1 MKTTIFAVA
10 MGLMAAPAL
19 ADGHITGDAAAG
31 ENAFKR
37 QCVSCHVVKDDAGNT
52 LAGRSARTGP
62 NLFDLAGGVPGSV
75 EGFNYSASLASVGE
89 TGVVWDEATF
99 TAYVMDPTTWL
110 RDTLEDPRGRSRMSF
125 RVRNPEDAINLYAYL
140 AQFSAE

>member
-1 MKTTIFAVA
+1 MKPTIYAA
-10 MGLMAAPAL
+10 ALSLIAAPAF

-31 ENAFKR
+31 ETAFQR

-75 EGFNYSASLASVGE
+75 EGFNYGASLASAAE
-89 TGVVWDEATF
+89 AGVVWDEANF
-99 TAYVMDPTTWL
+99 AAYVMDPTAWL
-110 RDTLEDPRGRSRMSF
+110 RDTLGDDRARSRMSYK
-125 RVRNPEDAINLYAYL
+125 VRSPEDAVNLYAYL
-140 AQFSAE
+140 AQFTAE